1 MPALRYQ
8 FGSFVKK
15 SHFVS
20 LQNTKL
26 FPQTEV
32 TFLTA
37 VVVGDGCGDNG
48 PPVLKFV
55 FLSFNPQ
62 MCFESSVLL

>member
-15 SHFVS
+15 SCFVS
-20 LQNTKL
+20 L
-26 FPQTEV
+26 QTEV